1 MSNSLLTNDI
11 NRLERANFGD
21 LELLASSN
29 FVFPGGFEMRNFVRP
44 LLLIALLSILSFP
57 AFAITWL
64 PEDFNCPLDGQK
76 NTFLVVGSYGSYIY
90 SYPSKYQWLFFPRTD
105 SPTYYTCKKCYLTT
119 YMWDFDKLP
128 KDKFDEIRRALNGV
142 SVSKNFKEYTELPVT
157 ERLEIMEKVYSVLGK
172 DDDWWETF
180 YRTKGYHYGKEGKP
194 TAAAEARKRSLQM
207 IEAELERKHS
217 DSPRKLSLYISASMK
232 HFLGRD
238 NDAIADLE
246 TALKTP
252 YSEKGATEEDI
263 KNAEAGLNERIT
275 DYIERIRSK
284 DQKPRLF
291 DASGTR
297 GDH

>member
-1 MSNSLLTNDI
+1 
-11 NRLERANFGD
+11 
-21 LELLASSN
+21 
-29 FVFPGGFEMRNFVRP
+29 MRRFLRP
-44 LLLIALLSILSFP
+44 LLLFPLVLALSIP
-57 AFAITWL
+57 ALAITWF

-90 SYPSKYQWLFFPRTD
+90 SYPSKYQWLFFPTTD
-105 SPTYYTCKKCYLTT
+105 SPTYYTCKKCHLTT

-128 KDKFDEIRRALNGV
+128 KDRFDAIRGALKGV

-157 ERLEIMEKVYSVLGK
+157 ERLEIMEKVYAVLGK
-172 DDDWWETF
+172 EEDWWENF
-180 YRTKGYHYGKEGKP
+180 YRIKGYHYGKEGKP
-194 TAAAEARKRSLQM
+194 EAAAASRKRSLQM
-207 IEAELERKHS
+207 IEAKLERKDS
-217 DSPRKLSLYISASMK
+217 DSPRKLSLYIAASMK